1 MGHYAIVGMTESG
14 KSTLARKCAVELNKM
29 GVHVIVFDP
38 LGDPKWF
45 ECLDPSTSF
54 ITDNEKEFLKV
65 YWSSK
70 NCAVF
75 FDEAGDYAT
84 NHNKEMIKTAT
95 KGRHWGHSN
104 FYIAQRGNLL
114 ARTIRDQCATL
125 YMFTSSKDDAKIY
138 STEFNDSELLNVP
151 DLPQGTY
158 YSCGR
163 FKKASKHILFKGKS
177 K

>member
-1 MGHYAIVGMTESG
+1 MPHSAIVGMTESG
-14 KSTLARKCAVELNKM
+14 KSSLARKMAVELQKS
-29 GVHVIVFDP
+29 GIQIIVFDP
-38 LGDPKWF
+38 LGDPEWSN
-45 ECLDPSTSF
+45 CLDLNNAF
-54 ITDNEKEFLKV
+54 ITDNENEFLNV
-65 YWSSK
+65 YWNSK

-84 NHNKEMIKTAT
+84 NHNKPMIRTAT

-114 ARTIRDQCATL
+114 ARTIRDQCANL
-125 YMFTSSKDDAKIY
+125 FMFTSSKDDAKIY
-138 STEFNDSELLNVP
+138 STEFNDIELLNVP

-158 YSCGR
+158 YTCGR
-163 FKKASKHILFKGKS
+163 FIKAEKYILFEGKS